1 MRRALLVLVAT
12 AAAAVIV
19 VTASSGQTSSAGK
32 TIGVYS
38 KAPKDYIKSTF
49 VDVPPKATKK
59 NPNLVTPGD
68 VIFQTVLLHN
78 KSGAVIGHEY
88 DQLIF
93 ATPSNDYK
101 SVDRQIGTYVFADGT
116 IYSIG
121 LHRPGFDAPDAVIGG
136 TGAYAGARGTI
147 SSGGPNEDVI
157 HLLP

>member
-1 MRRALLVLVAT
+1 MQRAPLVL
-12 AAAAVIV
+12 AAAAAAAGIV
-19 VTASSGQTSSAGK
+19 VTASSGQTRSSGK
-32 TIGVYS
+32 TIAIYS
-38 KAPKDYIKSTF
+38 KAPKDYTHSTE
-49 VDVPPKATKK
+49 VDLPPKATKK
-59 NPNLVTPGD
+59 NPNLITPGD
-68 VIFQTVLLHN
+68 LIFQTVTLHN
-78 KSGAVIGHEY
+78 KAGAVIGHEF

-93 ATPSNDYK
+93 ATRSSNYN

-121 LHRPGFDAPDAVIGG
+121 LHRPGFDLPDAVIGG